1 MGRSIESLSRSRNM
15 DMGKDPEGIN
25 RDNNNINNTNKPDTF
40 EEHMRKHGS
49 LLDYIKNTLG
59 EDVQETAT
67 NNEEHE
73 QAINEARDA
82 VLKVFN
88 KNDTNESLPAET
100 SNDSI
105 ENVNLARYQSI
116 WEQEKSEADRS
127 GINPKT
133 GRYEKG
139 RATIPP
145 ENEATVEY
153 RKKLIEK
160 QLSGQQLTISEKM
173 NFGRDGILYE
183 WNGYKLKPDCC
194 YRKISREALE
204 QYQKSG
210 FVDNNID
217 LSNLTRKNGGKI
229 KGRIDTVD
237 WFLGATTP
245 RYGNI
250 LIETPASEEYF
261 IPVNKPGDKSNL
273 LADTE
278 ALHMYSSG
286 IVNPIPMS
294 EVRVINGIEDMSK
307 EELREAIRKGE
318 LTLSDIS
325 ATF

>member
-1 MGRSIESLSRSRNM
+1 MGRSLESLSRSRNI

-25 RDNNNINNTNKPDTF
+25 GRNDNANRPDTF
-40 EEHMRKHGS
+40 EEHMRKYGS
-49 LLDYIKNTLG
+49 LLDHIKDTLN
-59 EDVQETAT
+59 ESAQKTAT
-67 NNEEHE
+67 KNEKHE

-88 KNDTNESLPAET
+88 KKDINKSLPTES
-100 SNDSI
+100 SNDSV
-105 ENVNLARYQSI
+105 ENINLARYQSI
-116 WEQEKSEADRS
+116 WEQEKSKADRS
-127 GINPKT
+127 GINPET

-145 ENEATVEY
+145 ENKATVEY
-153 RKKLIEK
+153 KKMLIEK
-160 QLSGQQLTISEKM
+160 QLSGQQLTMSEKM
-173 NFGRDGILYE
+173 DFGRDGILYE

-194 YRKISREALE
+194 YRKINRETLE
-204 QYQKSG
+204 QYRKSG

-217 LSNLTRKNGGKI
+217 LSSLTRKDGGKI

-245 RYGNI
+245 RYGDI

-261 IPVNKPGDKSNL
+261 IPVERPGDNGNL

-278 ALHMYSSG
+278 ALHMHSSG

-294 EVRVINGIEDMSK
+294 EVKVINGIENMSD
-307 EELREAIRKGE
+307 EEQREAIRKGE
-318 LTLSDIS
+318 LNLSDIS
-325 ATF
+325 KTF

>member
-1 MGRSIESLSRSRNM
+1 MGRSLESLNRSSNM

-25 RDNNNINNTNKPDTF
+25 GHNNNANQPDSF

-49 LLDYIKNTLG
+49 LLDYIKNALG
-59 EDVQETAT
+59 EDAQETITSNAK
-67 NNEEHE
+67 HE

-82 VLKVFN
+82 VLKALN
-88 KNDTNESLPAET
+88 KNDTNELPPVET

-105 ENVNLARYQSI
+105 ENVNLLRYQSI
-116 WEQEKSEADRS
+116 WEQEKSKADRS
-127 GINPKT
+127 GINPET

-145 ENEATVEY
+145 ENKTTVEY

-160 QLSGQQLTISEKM
+160 QLSGQQLTMSEKM

-183 WNGYKLKPDCC
+183 WNRYKLKPDCC
-194 YRKISREALE
+194 YRKITREALE

-217 LSNLTRKNGGKI
+217 LSNLTRKDGGKI
-229 KGRIDTVD
+229 KGRIDMVD

-245 RYGNI
+245 RYGDI

-261 IPVNKPGDKSNL
+261 IPVEKPGDKGNL

-278 ALHMYSSG
+278 ALHMHSSG
-286 IVNPIPMS
+286 IVNPVPMS
-294 EVRVINGIEDMSK
+294 KVRVINGIENMSN
-307 EELREAIRKGE
+307 EELFEAFEKGDID
-318 LTLSDIS
+318 LSDIS
-325 ATF
+325 TTF

>member
-1 MGRSIESLSRSRNM
+1 MGRSLESLSRSSNI

-25 RDNNNINNTNKPDTF
+25 GGNNNANKPDTF

-49 LLDYIKNTLG
+49 LLDYIKDTLG
-59 EDVQETAT
+59 KDAQETT
-67 NNEEHE
+67 TKNEEHE
-73 QAINEARDA
+73 QAVNEARDA
-82 VLKVFN
+82 VLKAFN
-88 KNDTNESLPAET
+88 KNDANESLPTET
-100 SNDSI
+100 SNNNV

-116 WEQEKSEADRS
+116 WEQEKSKADRS
-127 GINPKT
+127 GINPET

-145 ENEATVEY
+145 ENEATVKY
-153 RKKLIEK
+153 RKMLIEK
-160 QLSGQQLTISEKM
+160 QLLGQQLTMSEKM
-173 NFGRDGILYE
+173 NFGRDGVLYK

-194 YRKISREALE
+194 YRKINRKTLE

-217 LSNLTRKNGGKI
+217 LSTLVRKNGGKI

-245 RYGNI
+245 RYGDI

-261 IPVNKPGDKSNL
+261 IPVERPGDKGNL

-278 ALHMYSSG
+278 ALHMHSSG

-294 EVRVINGIEDMSK
+294 KVKVINGIESMSD
-307 EELREAIRKGE
+307 EEQREAIRKGE
-318 LTLSDIS
+318 LSLSDIS
-325 ATF
+325 MTF